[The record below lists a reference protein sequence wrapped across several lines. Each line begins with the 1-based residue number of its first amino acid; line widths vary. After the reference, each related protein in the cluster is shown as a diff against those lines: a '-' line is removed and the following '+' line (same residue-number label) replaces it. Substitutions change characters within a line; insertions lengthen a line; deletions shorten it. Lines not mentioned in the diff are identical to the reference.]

1 MDRETRMRI
10 SAILPTGSVAPPTAI
25 PITRLGRPA
34 AAMLRAESRWEVR
47 AVFRRSF
54 YCRNEAGAFVC
65 FGPLTLGSGPLNVLC
80 RMPEPMNWEAA
91 GLMAGS
97 SVASDGTIIR
107 VAERFAF
114 SLAGAKIWR
123 PEGPPAP
130 WQPAAM
136 MASLTEL
143 AGEVSRWPARGG
155 LQALVPVLIKEAT
168 VSAAGV
174 PAASPLIRMAMD
186 GIELLREWLQR
197 RFAGA
202 IAATP
207 VPASAIDALLG
218 LGPGLTPSGDDFLA
232 GVLVA
237 LRYLGAPD
245 VAGAVAVE
253 LLPRSRQRT
262 NEISHAHLA
271 AAAGGEALA
280 PLHDIL
286 AGLGIAG
293 AFRGGA
299 SLSAIDA
306 IGHTS
311 GWDALA
317 GVTFA
322 AAVMARAWGSEKGLV
337 PPDESTGSRVVSVL
351 S

>member
-1 MDRETRMRI
+1 MNPETRV
-10 SAILPTGSVAPPTAI
+10 STSVAPPAQTASPATAI
-25 PITRLGRPA
+25 PVARLGRPA
-34 AAMLRAESRWEVR
+34 AAILRAESRWEVR

-54 YCRNEAGAFVC
+54 YCRSEGGAFVC
-65 FGPLTLGSGPLNVLC
+65 FGPLALGSGPLNVLC
-80 RMPEPMNWEAA
+80 RMPEPMDWEAV
-91 GLMAGS
+91 GLTTAS
-97 SVASDGTIIR
+97 SVVSDGTTVR
-107 VAERFAF
+107 VAERFVF
-114 SLAGAKIWR
+114 SLSGAQIWR
-123 PEGPPAP
+123 PEGRSAP
-130 WQPAAM
+130 WQAAAV
-136 MASLTEL
+136 MASLAEL
-143 AGEVSRWPARGG
+143 AGEVRRWPARGG
-155 LQALVPVLIKEAT
+155 LQAVVPMVIGEAPA
-168 VSAAGV
+168 SAAAV
-174 PAASPLIRMAMD
+174 HAADPLIRMAMD
-186 GIELLREWLQR
+186 GIEPLRHWLER
-197 RFAGA
+197 RLAGG
-202 IAATP
+202 IASTSFP
-207 VPASAIDALLG
+207 VLALDALLG
-218 LGPGLTPSGDDFLA
+218 LGPGLTPSGDDFLG

-237 LRYLGAPD
+237 LRHLGAPD

-299 SLSAIDA
+299 CLAAIDA

-322 AAVMARAWGSEKGLV
+322 AAVMARTHAVHEEVRACG
-337 PPDESTGSRVVSVL
+337 
-351 S
+351 

>member
-1 MDRETRMRI
+1 MQPDTCMSESVTLPAET
-10 SAILPTGSVAPPTAI
+10 ALPATAM
-25 PITRLGRPA
+25 PIARLGRPA
-34 AAMLRAESRWEVR
+34 AAKLCAGSRWEVC

-54 YCRNEAGAFVC
+54 YCRSDGKALVC
-65 FGPLTLGSGPLNVLC
+65 FGPLTLCSGPLNVLY
-80 RMPEPMNWEAA
+80 RTLEPIDWEAT
-91 GLMAGS
+91 GLTPGS
-97 SVASDGTIIR
+97 SVVSDGTIIR
-107 VAERFAF
+107 VAERFVF
-114 SLAGAKIWR
+114 SLSGAQIWR
-123 PEGPPAP
+123 PELRSTP

-136 MASLTEL
+136 MASLAEL
-143 AGEVSRWPARGG
+143 ASEIRRWPARGG
-155 LQALVPVLIKEAT
+155 LQAVVPMVIGEA
-168 VSAAGV
+168 
-174 PAASPLIRMAMD
+174 PAAAAPVHTADPLIRMAMD
-186 GIELLREWLQR
+186 GIEPLRHWLER
-197 RFAGA
+197 RLAGG
-202 IAATP
+202 IASTP
-207 VPASAIDALLG
+207 FPVLALDALLG
-218 LGPGLTPSGDDFLA
+218 LGPGLTPSGDDFLG

-237 LRYLGAPD
+237 LRHLGAPD

-299 SLSAIDA
+299 CLAAIDA

-322 AAVMARAWGSEKGLV
+322 AAVMARTHAVHEEVRACG
-337 PPDESTGSRVVSVL
+337 
-351 S
+351 